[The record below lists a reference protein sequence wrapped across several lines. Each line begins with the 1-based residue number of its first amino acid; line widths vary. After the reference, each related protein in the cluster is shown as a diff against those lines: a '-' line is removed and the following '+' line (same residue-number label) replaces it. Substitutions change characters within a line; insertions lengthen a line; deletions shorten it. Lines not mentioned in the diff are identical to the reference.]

1 MRYMPLST
9 LFIFL
14 VFASALAQSPRGESP
29 ATAAGSR
36 DNPAEWWWIILRRR
50 GLPAVDDGGEAG
62 RIDPLR
68 AARPYGAVSEKGP
81 GSLRGLLVSGKFA
94 KPWLVVHPT

>member
-14 VFASALAQSPRGESP
+14 VFASALAQSPTGESP

-36 DNPAEWWWIILRRR
+36 DNPAEWWWIILILTGVAVVIRYLVRRR
-50 GLPAVDDGGEAG
+50 GG
-62 RIDPLR
+62 R
-68 AARPYGAVSEKGP
+68 V
-81 GSLRGLLVSGKFA
+81 
-94 KPWLVVHPT
+94 